1 MKKIL
6 GVDTETTNG
15 LEIDGKLD
23 LTQSLVYDIGWQILD
38 TSGKIYKQ
46 RSYIVAEIF
55 LDKELMSLALFKDK
69 IPIYWEEIK
78 KGKRILATF
87 SRIHK
92 KFKEDCKRY
101 KVKAIFAHNAFF
113 DYRALNN
120 TLRFL
125 SGSKYRYFY
134 PYKIELW
141 DTLIMARQIFNR
153 NKSYCKYCVD
163 NNYLTNHKHPQN
175 RMTAEIL
182 YRFLKGDENFLESHT
197 GLEDVEIET
206 EIMAHCLKTHK
217 KIRKALFKKS
227 A

>member
-6 GVDTETTNG
+6 GIDTETTNS
-15 LEIDGKLD
+15 LVTDGKLD

-38 TSGKIYKQ
+38 TSGKIYKK
-46 RSYIVAEIF
+46 RSYVAAEVF
-55 LDKELMSLALFKDK
+55 LDKELMSIALFKDK
-69 IPIYWEEIK
+69 IPQYWEDIK
-78 KGKRILATF
+78 NGKRILATF
-87 SRIHK
+87 SRIHR

-120 TLRFL
+120 TLRFI
-125 SGSKYRYFY
+125 SSSKYRYFY

-153 NKSYCKYCVD
+153 NESYCDFCLK
-163 NNYLTNHKHPQN
+163 NNYLTNHKLPQN

-206 EIMAHCLKTHK
+206 EILLYCLKNDHG
-217 KIRKALFKKS
+217 IRKTLFKN
-227 A
+227 

>member
-78 KGKRILATF
+78 KGKRTLATF

-125 SGSKYRYFY
+125 SGSK
-134 PYKIELW
+134 
-141 DTLIMARQIFNR
+141 
-153 NKSYCKYCVD
+153 
-163 NNYLTNHKHPQN
+163 
-175 RMTAEIL
+175 
-182 YRFLKGDENFLESHT
+182 
-197 GLEDVEIET
+197 
-206 EIMAHCLKTHK
+206 
-217 KIRKALFKKS
+217 
-227 A
+227 